1 MYDTI
6 DSLERRYIKT
16 LNSLKE
22 TNSQKE
28 QTIKSLN
35 ESVAA
40 NLQQIDELKIRLDT
54 LKTLRIHA
62 FEPKEP
68 YDFTETLRTL
78 QQSFSGLKPLSLSDL
93 NHSTS
98 SDLWPQDFGD
108 PQYIPSMGYLSQI
121 K

>member
-6 DSLERRYIKT
+6 DSLERQYLKT

-22 TNSQKE
+22 TNYQKE

-35 ESVAA
+35 EFVAS
-40 NLQQIDELKIRLDT
+40 NQRQIDELKIRLDT
-54 LKTLRIHA
+54 LAALRIHA
-62 FEPKEP
+62 LQPKEP

-78 QQSFSGLKPLSLSDL
+78 QQSFSGLKPLTLSDL
-93 NHSTS
+93 NHS
-98 SDLWPQDFGD
+98 DLWPQDIGD
-108 PQYIPSMGYLSQI
+108 PQYCPPWGFLSQT